1 MNLKDKT
8 AIVTG
13 GSRGIGRAISLQLAS
28 KGANVVVNYNK
39 NARAAE
45 EVVKEIETSGGK
57 ALAIQ
62 ADVGNS
68 NEVDSFVKKVVDK
81 FGSIDILVN
90 NAGITADNLLL
101 RMKEQE
107 WDDVLTTNL
116 KGAFFMTKAVIR
128 KMIKNKKGKIINIT
142 SIVGSS
148 GNAGQSNYSAA
159 KAGLIGFTKSIAKE
173 VAARGIQV
181 NAIAPGYVETKMTD
195 SLPEKI
201 KDDLINMIPAKKIGK
216 PKDIANMV
224 MYLSSDLSDYITG
237 QVIHI
242 DGGMYM

>member
-39 NARAAE
+39 NAQAAE
-45 EVVKEIETSGGK
+45 EVVKEIEALGGK
-57 ALAIQ
+57 AFAIQ
-62 ADVGNS
+62 ADVGKI
-68 NEVDSFVKKVVDK
+68 NEVDSFVKEALEK
-81 FGSIDILVN
+81 FGNIDILVN
-90 NAGITADNLLL
+90 NAGITSDGLLL

-107 WDDVLTTNL
+107 WDDVLNTNL
-116 KGAFFMTKAVIR
+116 KGAFLMTKAVIR

-159 KAGLIGFTKSIAKE
+159 KAGVIGFTKSIAKE

-181 NAIAPGYVETKMTD
+181 NAIAPGYVQTEMTD

-201 KDDLINMIPAKKIGK
+201 KDDLINMIPAKKIGE

-224 MYLSSDLSDYITG
+224 VYLSSDLSDYITG